1 MSCRPGAQELKK
13 KKENQI
19 FDYFLS
25 KLSVPVKK
33 PLFFFFFLQSQLCLL
48 VFTIT
53 FIFLQTAVHP
63 SWVWSNLLICIICL
77 RSLDSLSLMMPQSRD
92 WPDWHCHIYS
102 GNNRQPYHFIGPEK
116 LIYNII
122 FSLCVSSSL
131 SCSSVDQDCLW
142 VRRLETTCVNLGF
155 RKREMQT
162 LYTQTALLPLGLHLL
177 TPP

>member
-13 KKENQI
+13 KKRKSNFRLLFVQTVCSSEKNT
-19 FDYFLS
+19 
-25 KLSVPVKK
+25 
-33 PLFFFFFLQSQLCLL
+33 FFFFFAVTVVLAG
-48 VFTIT
+48 IYHH
-53 FIFLQTAVHP
+53 IYFLQTAVHP

-131 SCSSVDQDCLW
+131 SCSSVDQDCL
-142 VRRLETTCVNLGF
+142 
-155 RKREMQT
+155 
-162 LYTQTALLPLGLHLL
+162 
-177 TPP
+177 

>member
-13 KKENQI
+13 KKKIKFSTTFCPNC
-19 FDYFLS
+19 LS
-25 KLSVPVKK
+25 QWKK
-33 PLFFFFFLQSQLCLL
+33 HFFFFFLQSQLCLL

-102 GNNRQPYHFIGPEK
+102 SNNRQPYHFIGPEK